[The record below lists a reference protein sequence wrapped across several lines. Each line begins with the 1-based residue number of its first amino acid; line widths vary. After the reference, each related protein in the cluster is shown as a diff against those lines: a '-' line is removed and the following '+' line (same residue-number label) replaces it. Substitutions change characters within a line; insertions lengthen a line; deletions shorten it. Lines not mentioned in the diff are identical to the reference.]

1 MRIKW
6 ILLVQRVV
14 SHWGQSGKKTPE
26 KKKKPTVQKLQ
37 PIGEGKTSSSG
48 DIPFEN
54 WSIDLFEPPNVERG
68 TTVRGARDSP
78 TCIVKAVKSK
88 NTFPRVLQNLKHR
101 HPSQEDSS
109 VSVYK
114 WAAVSECAL
123 CFFTP
128 NVYLEIVVSLTIL
141 HRHRRVTGTKTG
153 S

>member
-1 MRIKW
+1 MVVVTVVQFSSVHRRNSCEKTRLQYGSDLKRIKTQLSLK
-6 ILLVQRVV
+6 ISENQVNIIGAKSCITLRT
-14 SHWGQSGKKTPE
+14 KRE
-26 KKKKPTVQKLQ
+26 KDTGEEKKPTVQKLQ
-37 PIGEGKTSSSG
+37 PISEGKTSSSG
-48 DIPFEN
+48 DIPVGN

-114 WAAVSECAL
+114 
-123 CFFTP
+123 
-128 NVYLEIVVSLTIL
+128 
-141 HRHRRVTGTKTG
+141 
-153 S
+153 